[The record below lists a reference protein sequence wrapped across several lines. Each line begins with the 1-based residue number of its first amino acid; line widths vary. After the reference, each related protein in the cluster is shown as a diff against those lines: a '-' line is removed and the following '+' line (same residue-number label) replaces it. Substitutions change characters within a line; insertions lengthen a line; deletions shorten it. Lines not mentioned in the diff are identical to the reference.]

1 MMADEYQRH
10 SMKNKN
16 ETEQADGVRTRMLTE
31 ERRRAILALVDR
43 QGSALISDL
52 SKQFDVSAVTI
63 RADINA
69 LCERDLLIRSH
80 GGAFRSSDVVLD
92 SPLEVKATL
101 HHEEKVRIGQA
112 AAALVNEGEIILLDS
127 GTTTLEVSR
136 ALAARD
142 LPGLTAITNALD
154 IASEL
159 SADRHISVIMI
170 GGLLRHIS
178 RSFVGPQ
185 AERMLAEMHVD
196 HLFLGVDGLDPNI
209 GPSTPDVLEAES
221 NAAMIRIARQVTVV
235 TDSSKIG
242 RRSLCTIS
250 PITSIHRII
259 TDRSIH
265 PEHQD
270 VLVSKGVEVITV

>member
-1 MMADEYQRH
+1 
-10 SMKNKN
+10 MKNRK
-16 ETEQADGVRTRMLTE
+16 ESEQADGVRTRLLTE

-92 SPLEVKATL
+92 SPLEVKATR

-112 AAALVNEGEIILLDS
+112 AAALVKEGEIILLDS

-196 HLFLGVDGLDPNI
+196 HLFLGVDGLDPSI

-242 RRSLCTIS
+242 RRSLCTIA

-259 TDRSIH
+259 TDRSIR

-270 VLVSKGVEVITV
+270 VLASQGVEVLTV